1 MKPSVIICPSSTVLW
16 RGVLPRVQL
25 RGWDSGPCVW
35 WVGNNVRR
43 IGGNVCGVGRVG
55 SAITRAIRI
64 YSTLLLCVCGN
75 GGRVHLVMLIRGGR
89 FRLSI
94 VDITYHIVYQL
105 FTNRNTVKPQKTI
118 LSNIARCP
126 QLRCYACFCLVECR
140 RLWGE
145 TKWDMYAV
153 NACTQWALHGQSYT
167 TGTELTDWS
176 RHHITV
182 VMYTH
187 CRLIQHTK
195 RGGCVV
201 WKHSQL
207 SCFEYIIIQV
217 TATHHHCWW
226 VWVDRQKAF
235 FPSLLSCS
243 SQIEETCRGSSQC
256 S

>member
-55 SAITRAIRI
+55 SAITQGIRI

-176 RHHITV
+176 RHRITV

-187 CRLIQHTK
+187 CRLIQTHQERWLCSLK
-195 RGGCVV
+195 A
-201 WKHSQL
+201 L
-207 SCFEYIIIQV
+207 SAIMLWVYNY
-217 TATHHHCWW
+217 TSHCYSS
-226 VWVDRQKAF
+226 
-235 FPSLLSCS
+235 SLLVGVGGQTESILPIFVVM
-243 SQIEETCRGSSQC
+243 Q
-256 S
+256 